1 MSVEVRPVV
10 LRSPSL
16 LLSLVTE
23 WISGNRSQTI
33 QWSLTSN
40 ADVIFH
46 RATLQ
51 SPVLFTEKDY
61 QATWGA
67 LYYAIK
73 AVRDSYKSTFLL
85 DLVMVHAGG
94 KCHVPNRGGS

>member
-1 MSVEVRPVV
+1 M
-10 LRSPSL
+10 
-16 LLSLVTE
+16 
-23 WISGNRSQTI
+23 I
-33 QWSLTSN
+33 QWNLTSN

-46 RATLQ
+46 RVALQ
-51 SPVLFTEKDY
+51 TPVFFSEIDY

-85 DLVMVHAGG
+85 GLVVVHAGG
-94 KCHVPNRGGS
+94 KYHVPNRGGS